1 MIKKCIGNK
10 AVISVLITL
19 LLVSLIGVNFAVG
32 NKGPAVKSL
41 TLKEATELAMK
52 NNPDIKI
59 ADLEVKKSELEYKN
73 AKYNS
78 DKLDVDDVNTYQL
91 GLVKWLN
98 PKDKENAL
106 ALVKKQGDVTEKSVM
121 FDVENRY
128 YNVLKAERNL
138 AIKREALKYF
148 QDQLKIAQAAYKI
161 GTKAKLDVNTIE
173 AAVARAQAQLVSE
186 ENNYRTG
193 VMELN
198 RIIGLDLNTQLKLTT
213 QFTLEKTGSS
223 IKVEEVIKKA
233 LEDNLEILVAKN
245 IIELRKI
252 NYDVAKK
259 FYTGGVTI
267 LDTAEVEAQIAQ
279 AKLVKQELATTSVVR
294 QSYLTLFSLEKALDW
309 NKKEVEK
316 AEENARIYKLK
327 YEAGL
332 ATSLDVK
339 KAALDLE
346 EARQTLTETIYKYN
360 LLKSQFKYE
369 LFSSQ
374 SGGTSSSSSG
384 TSAE

>member
-1 MIKKCIGNK
+1 MIKKFTGNK
-10 AVISVLITL
+10 VVISLMVTL
-19 LLVSLIGVNFAVG
+19 LLISLIGVNLAVG
-32 NKGPAVKSL
+32 DKGPAVKSL
-41 TLKEATELAMK
+41 TLKEATDLAMK

-59 ADLEVKKSELEYKN
+59 ADLSIKKSELEYKN

-78 DKLDVDDVNTYQL
+78 DKLDADYVNTYQL
-91 GLVKWLN
+91 GIVKWLT
-98 PKDKENAL
+98 PKQKENAL
-106 ALVKKQGDVTEKSVM
+106 AVTTKQGDVTKKSVM

-138 AIKREALKYF
+138 AVKREALKYF
-148 QDQLKIAQAAYKI
+148 QDQLKIAQAAYKV

-173 AAVARAQAQLVSE
+173 AAVAGAQAQVVSE

-198 RIIGLDLNTQLKLTT
+198 RIIGLELDTQLKLTT
-213 QFTLEKTGSS
+213 QFTLEKTGTS

-233 LEDNLEILVAKN
+233 LEDNLEILIAKN
-245 IIELRKI
+245 TMELSKI

-259 FYTGGVTI
+259 FYMGGVTI
-267 LDTAEVEAQIAQ
+267 LDTAEIDAQVAQ
-279 AKLVKQELATTSVVR
+279 AQLDKQKLATTSTVR
-294 QSYLTLFSLEKALDW
+294 QSYLTLFSLEKVLDW

-316 AEENARIYKLK
+316 AAENARIYKLK

-339 KAALDLE
+339 KAAIDLE
-346 EARQTLTETIYKYN
+346 EARNNLTETIYKYN

-369 LFSSQ
+369 LFSST
-374 SGGTSSSSSG
+374 SGGAAS
-384 TSAE
+384 

>member
-1 MIKKCIGNK
+1 MVKKFIGKK
-10 AVISVLITL
+10 AIISLMVTL
-19 LLVSLIGVNFAVG
+19 VLVSLIGVNFAIG
-32 NKGPAVKSL
+32 DNGPAVKSL
-41 TLKEATELAMK
+41 TLKEATELAMI
-52 NNPDIKI
+52 NNHDIKI
-59 ADLEVKKSELEYKN
+59 GDLKVRKSELEFKN
-73 AKYNS
+73 AKYNA
-78 DKLDVDDVNTYQL
+78 DKLKIEDVKTYQL
-91 GLVKWLN
+91 GIVKWLT
-98 PKDKENAL
+98 PKEKENSLAL
-106 ALVKKQGDVTEKSVM
+106 AKKEAEVSKKTIM

-173 AAVARAQAQLVSE
+173 AAVASSQAQVVSE
-186 ENNYRTG
+186 ENNYRTA

-198 RIIGLDLNTQLKLTT
+198 RIIGLGLDTQLKLTT
-213 QFTLEKTGSS
+213 QFALDKAGTS

-233 LEDNLEILVAKN
+233 LEDNLEILIAKN
-245 IIELRKI
+245 AIELSKV
-252 NYDVAKK
+252 NYDTAKK
-259 FYTGGVTI
+259 YYPGGVTAH
-267 LDTAEVEAQIAQ
+267 DTAEVDVEMAQTAME
-279 AKLVKQELATTSVVR
+279 KQELSTTSTVR
-294 QSYLTLFSLEKALDW
+294 QSYLTLFSLEKVLDW

-369 LFSSQ
+369 LFSTK
-374 SGGTSSSSSG
+374 GGSTSSSSSTDAG
-384 TSAE
+384 